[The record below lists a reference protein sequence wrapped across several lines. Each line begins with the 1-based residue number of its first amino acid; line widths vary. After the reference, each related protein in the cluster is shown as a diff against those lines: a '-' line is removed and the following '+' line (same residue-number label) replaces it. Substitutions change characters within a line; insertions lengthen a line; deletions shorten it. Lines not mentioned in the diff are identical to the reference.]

1 MIENK
6 PITNNVL
13 LMGYDSFQIVE
24 LIKEVDKLK
33 EDKGFLV
40 YEGNSVKDAYK
51 KAREFVQNLGLEA
64 HITKDGK
71 WITRQIELDENTSI
85 IDFGSHTLFLMR
97 KVKHK

>member
-1 MIENK
+1 MDS
-6 PITNNVL
+6 ITITF
-13 LMGYDSFQIVE
+13 GAI
-24 LIKEVDKLK
+24 DKLK

-51 KAREFVQNLGLEA
+51 KTREFIQNLGLEM
-64 HITKDGK
+64 HITKDGR
-71 WITRQIELDENTSI
+71 WITRQIELNENTTI

>member
-1 MIENK
+1 MDI
-6 PITNNVL
+6 ITITF
-13 LMGYDSFQIVE
+13 GA
-24 LIKEVDKLK
+24 VDKLK

-51 KAREFVQNLGLEA
+51 KAREFIQNLGLET
-64 HITKDGK
+64 HITKDGN

-97 KVKHK
+97 KVKHTNDDK